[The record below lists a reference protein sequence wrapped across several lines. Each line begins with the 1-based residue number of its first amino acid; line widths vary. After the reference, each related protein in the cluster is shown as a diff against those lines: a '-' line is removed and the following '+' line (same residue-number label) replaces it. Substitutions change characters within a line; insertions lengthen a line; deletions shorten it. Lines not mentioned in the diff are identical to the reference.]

1 MNQSIRN
8 FAVAALIGVA
18 SANSCTQVSLP
29 DPDQYVDL
37 EWNELAEDYFDYLSQ
52 CSNTDK
58 VQFAEGSEFLQEI
71 KSQLEASNEITD
83 LD

>member
-1 MNQSIRN
+1 MKQSILK
-8 FAVAALIGVA
+8 FAVVALTGVA
-18 SANSCTQVSLP
+18 SANSCSQVSLP
-29 DPDQYVDL
+29 DPAQYDDL
-37 EWNELAEDYFDYLSQ
+37 EWNELPEDYYDYLSQ